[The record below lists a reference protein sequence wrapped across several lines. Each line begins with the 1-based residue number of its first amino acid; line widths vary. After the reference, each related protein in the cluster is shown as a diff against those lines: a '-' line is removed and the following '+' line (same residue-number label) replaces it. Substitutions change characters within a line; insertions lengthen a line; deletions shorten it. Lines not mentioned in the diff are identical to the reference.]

1 MVVILIL
8 GGPSTTSATPKDHQL
23 LVSSPPAP
31 PPCVSHSVNNYGHSS
46 TGTTAT
52 YHRLYNRSVSA
63 TNNQR
68 YGCQKT
74 SPHEKTRRPGY
85 FQSLS
90 VPQLSLGQR
99 FTVNT
104 SSTGGDT
111 RRFQPSSTTTATKAN
126 QCQSDSDDEEPPP
139 LIRHITRVNICDASS
154 QLDLAGTSNYG
165 AIATTTDAEPVT
177 REGECKDMNIGVID
191 S

>member
-8 GGPSTTSATPKDHQL
+8 GGPSTTSATPKDEL
-23 LVSSPPAP
+23 LVNPPPAP
-31 PPCVSHSVNNYGHSS
+31 PSCVSPSVHNYGHSG
-46 TGTTAT
+46 TGTTAP

-63 TNNQR
+63 NNNHR
-68 YGCQKT
+68 YGYQKT

-104 SSTGGDT
+104 SSIGGDT
-111 RRFQPSSTTTATKAN
+111 RRFQPCSTTTATKAN
-126 QCQSDSDDEEPPP
+126 QCQRDSDDDEPPP

-154 QLDLAGTSNYG
+154 QLDLPGSSNYG

-177 REGECKDMNIGVID
+177 REGECKVLRIGVIN